1 MNTRVTG
8 GDYAQILVGHFATT
22 KDYIHRIYLDK
33 GIFAEITL
41 YFRNNAFLPGEWSYS
56 DYKTKEYA
64 NILTKIREIYG
75 NQLEKI

>member
-1 MNTRVTG
+1 MINIDPG
-8 GDYAQILVGHFATT
+8 YLDSAKYILATT

-41 YFRNNAFLPGEWSYS
+41 YFRDNAFWPGEWTYR

-64 NILTKIREIYG
+64 DILIKIREIYG
-75 NQLEKI
+75 KQSEII